1 MSPYPPISQPEPEE
15 CAQSVDPTALWTSTQ
30 VAALMA
36 RQGVPARHQATEI
49 AQICAISISQ
59 ARRKL
64 RGAAW
69 LFQEVL
75 ALCRHYGAHLDEVFP
90 PEQGLSTLAQDAS
103 QTASASSCPATLL
116 IEGQRVTCT
125 IQPGAMLPTAQSV
138 IGTGSG
144 APLLLAAH
152 QPEEGWI
159 VATPQSMANEGV
171 PGPHYA
177 VHQLQ
182 IHTPAAQA
190 RARIAVLDDDIGAAE
205 ALSDWFNEV
214 GYLAQSFTSADQLM
228 ATSLQA
234 HDAYVIDLILGG
246 GRTSQSLV
254 EQIRRAQPRAP
265 IVLLTGQLRDGTAS
279 EATLTTI
286 LRTQGVTFF
295 EKPVRPAVLTAA
307 IQSGLDRLASA
318 THA

>member
-1 MSPYPPISQPEPEE
+1 
-15 CAQSVDPTALWTSTQ
+15 
-30 VAALMA
+30 
-36 RQGVPARHQATEI
+36 
-49 AQICAISISQ
+49 AISVSQ

-90 PEQGLSTLAQDAS
+90 PEQGPSTLTQGAS
-103 QTASASSCPATLL
+103 QTDSAPSCPATLL
-116 IEGQRVTCT
+116 IEGQRLSCT
-125 IQPGAMLPTAQSV
+125 IQPGAMLPTAAQSM
-138 IGTGSG
+138 TGPGSDV
-144 APLLLAAH
+144 PLLLAAH

-159 VATPQSMANEGV
+159 VATHQGMASEGL

-177 VHQLQ
+177 VHHLR
-182 IHTPAAQA
+182 IHTPPAQA

-214 GYLAQSFTSADQLM
+214 GYLAQSFTSTDQLM

-246 GRTSQSLV
+246 
-254 EQIRRAQPRAP
+254 
-265 IVLLTGQLRDGTAS
+265 
-279 EATLTTI
+279 
-286 LRTQGVTFF
+286 
-295 EKPVRPAVLTAA
+295 
-307 IQSGLDRLASA
+307 
-318 THA
+318 